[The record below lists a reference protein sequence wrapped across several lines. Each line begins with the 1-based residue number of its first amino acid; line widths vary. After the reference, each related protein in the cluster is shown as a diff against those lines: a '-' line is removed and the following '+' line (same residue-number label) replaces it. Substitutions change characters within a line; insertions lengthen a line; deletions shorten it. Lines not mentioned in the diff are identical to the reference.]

1 MNSTLS
7 IPTDNPYK
15 LMAIIGSVIFILSL
29 YFLGYQ
35 TYRFNDSV
43 FESLEKISII
53 SSNVELSESDK
64 DYRIAIEERK
74 IEIIE
79 NDRKFLPFGCAIFSA
94 IGLFLGFYGFRHWLI
109 EVYPVEDSMRKAQL
123 KNLELSNQERS
134 RFKVKKR
141 T

>member
-15 LMAIIGSVIFILSL
+15 LMAIIGSVIFITSL

-43 FESLEKISII
+43 FESLEKISIV
-53 SSNVELSESDK
+53 SSNTELSEPDK
-64 DYRIAIEERK
+64 EFRISIEERK
-74 IEIIE
+74 IEIIKK
-79 NDRKFLPFGCAIFSA
+79 DRRFLPYGCALFSV
-94 IGLFLGFYGFRHWLI
+94 IGLFLGFFGFRHWLLEI
-109 EVYPVEDSMRKAQL
+109 YPDETAIRKAQL
-123 KNLELSNQERS
+123 KNLQLSNLERS
-134 RFKVKKR
+134 RINIKKR